1 MLRKEL
7 KEKFEKE
14 FGVEAE
20 LSFQNADEECF
31 EDTYIYCENFK
42 FYVKN
47 KDEDL
52 IVSTVFMKNTSAD
65 KVRELIKVIK
75 QSKQADI
82 LSEKVK
88 EQESVIDDFS
98 KEIAR
103 LQTII
108 DKSMATKSVVDFAQ
122 DTILKAIKGEK

>member
-14 FGVEAE
+14 FGVEAK
-20 LSFQNADEECF
+20 LSFQNADEECV
-31 EDTYIYCENFK
+31 EDTYIDYDNFQ

-52 IVSTVFMKNTSAD
+52 IVSNVFMKNTSAD
-65 KVRELIKVIK
+65 KARELIKVIK

>member
-14 FGVEAE
+14 FGVEAK
-20 LSFQNADEECF
+20 LSFQNADEECV
-31 EDTYIYCENFK
+31 EDTYIDCDNFE

-52 IVSTVFMKNTSAD
+52 IVSNVFVKNPSAD
-65 KVRELIKVIK
+65 KARELIKVIK

-108 DKSMATKSVVDFAQ
+108 DKSMATKSVVYFAQ